1 MREPSRR
8 AASVCAAVCFA
19 VARICTAQG
28 TEGHDEKA
36 RCLDAADQGQSQRDD
51 GKYRAARESFVVCS
65 RDVCP
70 NIVAQSC
77 MRWLREVDEDAP
89 TVVAGA
95 KDEQGVD
102 LTEVHVFFDGEPFTS
117 QLDGRPLAADAGEHV
132 FRFERDT
139 GSSAERRVVLRAGE
153 KARIVTVVLPSAAG
167 AVSVSARAAEP
178 IARRDAPMTPRFV
191 AVAAL
196 AIGALAAAGTG
207 AYFVVES
214 NQEKDDAVAL
224 RGNRPAYACSGAT
237 AMPACLA
244 LGQTVSE
251 QHQDA
256 DVATALFV
264 GAGALAAG
272 AALLWVSWP
281 KSSEAA
287 PGPTAWIEPTERGA
301 TVRFAGSFQ

>member
-1 MREPSRR
+1 MTMPSRG
-8 AASVCAAVCFA
+8 AASACAAVCFA
-19 VARICTAQG
+19 MARICTAQG

-51 GKYRAARESFVVCS
+51 GKYRTARESFVVCS

-102 LTEVHVFFDGEPFTS
+102 LTDVHVFFDGEPFTS

-153 KARIVTVVLPSAAG
+153 KARIVTVVLPSAAS
-167 AVSVSARAAEP
+167 AVSVSARATEP
-178 IARRDAPMTPRFV
+178 TARDSPMSPRFLTV
-191 AVAAL
+191 TAL

-207 AYFVVES
+207 AYFIVES
-214 NQEKDDAVAL
+214 NREKDDAAAL
-224 RGNRPAYACSGAT
+224 RGNRPPYACSGAT

-244 LGQTVSE
+244 LGQTVSA
-251 QHQDA
+251 QHQDTN
-256 DVATALFV
+256 VATALFV
-264 GAGALAAG
+264 GAGALVAG

-281 KSSEAA
+281 NGSEAA
-287 PGPTAWIEPTERGA
+287 PVTTAWIEPTERGV
-301 TVRFAGSFQ
+301 TVRFAGSFE